1 MSESTS
7 WWYDPESEAQ
17 RPAAIRETQRSIQS
31 KLEQLGFDAVDGAS
45 KLFTDRRTGRLRML
59 SLYDKELEALQQVTV
74 SSTCPNP
81 LGYGLPMRV
90 HAQCAILRPGAIP
103 PIRKRPTDAG
113 YDIISNVDAC
123 MGPRGNVDIA
133 TGIALSVQRGYY
145 YTVEGR
151 SGLGTKHRV
160 VPFSGTIDACYIGE
174 LYVMLT
180 NNSHQEF
187 SIRQGD
193 RIAQL
198 LVKEQ
203 IDLDIEIIDVFS
215 DEYKSRGI
223 AGFGSSG
230 R

>member
-1 MSESTS
+1 MTENKS
-7 WWYDPESEAQ
+7 WWYDPESDAQ

-31 KLEQLGFDAVDGAS
+31 MLQQLGFDTVDGAT
-45 KLFTDRRTGRLRML
+45 KVFTDRRTGRLRMV
-59 SLYDKELEALQQVTV
+59 SLYDKELEAIQQQNTL
-74 SSTCPNP
+74 S
-81 LGYGLPMRV
+81 YGLPMRV

-123 MGPRGNVDIA
+123 MAPRAHVDIS

-151 SGLGTKHRV
+151 SGLGTQYRV
-160 VPFSGTIDACYIGE
+160 VPFTGTIDACYIGE

-180 NNSHQEF
+180 NNSNETF

-198 LVKEQ
+198 VVKEQ
-203 IDLDIEIIDVFS
+203 IDLDIEIIDAFS

>member
-1 MSESTS
+1 MSESKS
-7 WWYDPESEAQ
+7 WWYDPESDAQ
-17 RPAAIRETQRSIQS
+17 RPSAIRETQRTIQS
-31 KLEQLGFDAVDGAS
+31 KLQQLGFDTVDGAT
-45 KLFTDRRTGRLRML
+45 KLFTDSRTGRLRMV
-59 SLYDKELEALQQVTV
+59 SLYDKELEAMLLD
-74 SSTCPNP
+74 NP
-81 LGYGLPMRV
+81 HNHELPMRV

-123 MGPRGNVDIA
+123 MGPRGNVDIP

-151 SGLGTKHRV
+151 SGLGTQYRV
-160 VPFSGTIDACYIGE
+160 VPFTGTIDACYIGE

-180 NNSHQEF
+180 NNSDQSF

-198 LVKEQ
+198 IVKEQ
-203 IDLDIEIIDVFS
+203 IDLDIEIIDIFS